1 MYNGIYKNNG
11 IKSFAA
17 MWRDSEIIILNEVS
31 HTEQYKYITY
41 MWNLKIMIQMNLL
54 IKQKQI
60 HRHGKQSYG
69 CQREIRGRDKSGV

>member
-1 MYNGIYKNNG
+1 MDLEVNTL
-11 IKSFAA
+11 S
-17 MWRDSEIIILNEVS
+17 EVS
-31 HTEQYKYITY
+31 QAEKNKDHDITY
-41 MWNLKIMIQMNLL
+41 IWNLKIMIQMNLL